1 MRFIDL
7 FSGLGG
13 FHVAL
18 TKLGHECVFA
28 CEINEDLR
36 KVYEKN
42 FNMHPEGDIRE
53 VKIEEIPQHEIL
65 CAGFPCQPFSKAG
78 DQTGFKCPKQGDLF
92 DYVHAILEYHM
103 PDYFL
108 LENVPN
114 LLRHDEG
121 RTWNS
126 IRNRLISLEYS
137 IDYRRLSPHNFGIPQ
152 IRDRVYIVGSKSG
165 LEDFVWPEPQNVAT
179 SILSAIE
186 KEPADAKPLSQQ
198 VIDCLNV
205 WQQFISLYPK
215 DVELPS
221 FPIWAMEFGADYPF
235 EDRTPYAIGA
245 KELAHYHG
253 SMGIPL
259 GELKEEHRFDGLPSY
274 ARTKEDRFPD
284 WKIRFIKQNR
294 ELYMRNKNWIDS
306 WLPLIKPFP
315 PSLQKLEWNC
325 KGEERDIWKY
335 IIQFRAS
342 GVRVKRTDTSPSL
355 VAMTTTQV
363 PIVAWEKRYM
373 TPRECA
379 NLQSLGDLTY
389 LPESPNKAFK
399 ALGNA
404 VNAKVVQKIMSNL
417 VRE

>member
-78 DQTGFKCPKQGDLF
+78 DQTGFKCPKLGDLF

-126 IRNRLISLEYS
+126 IRNRLISFLD
-137 IDYRRLSPHNFGIPQ
+137 ID
-152 IRDRVYIVGSKSG
+152 
-165 LEDFVWPEPQNVAT
+165 
-179 SILSAIE
+179 
-186 KEPADAKPLSQQ
+186 
-198 VIDCLNV
+198 
-205 WQQFISLYPK
+205 
-215 DVELPS
+215 
-221 FPIWAMEFGADYPF
+221 
-235 EDRTPYAIGA
+235 
-245 KELAHYHG
+245 
-253 SMGIPL
+253 
-259 GELKEEHRFDGLPSY
+259 
-274 ARTKEDRFPD
+274 
-284 WKIRFIKQNR
+284 
-294 ELYMRNKNWIDS
+294 
-306 WLPLIKPFP
+306 
-315 PSLQKLEWNC
+315 
-325 KGEERDIWKY
+325 
-335 IIQFRAS
+335 
-342 GVRVKRTDTSPSL
+342 
-355 VAMTTTQV
+355 
-363 PIVAWEKRYM
+363 
-373 TPRECA
+373 
-379 NLQSLGDLTY
+379 
-389 LPESPNKAFK
+389 
-399 ALGNA
+399 
-404 VNAKVVQKIMSNL
+404 
-417 VRE
+417 